1 LNEAL
6 LSAVESVLK
15 EEERKEE
22 EKEEL
27 EKGLCGS
34 SDLCFFS
41 IDQIRGAFGCLI
53 LPLARL
59 RLILDAYESFI

>member
-34 SDLCFFS
+34 
-41 IDQIRGAFGCLI
+41 
-53 LPLARL
+53 
-59 RLILDAYESFI
+59 